1 MLNLRERYHYKM
13 HRRSEPR
20 NICVGDVVII
30 HDDQEVR
37 GFWKLGCVKELI
49 VGTDGE
55 TRGALVQ
62 TLSGDRTSTVRCPV
76 QKLYP
81 LEINC
86 EESPTELEAPNESIE
101 DDPEQTVQS
110 NPLFLIQS
118 NLGLREQLLEVFVRI
133 NTCVSLLIIAKCF
146 KHI

>member
-1 MLNLRERYHYKM
+1 MERGDLRERYHYKM
-13 HRRSEPR
+13 QRRSEPC

-37 GFWKLGCVKELI
+37 GFWKLGRVKELI

-62 TLSGDRTSTVRCPV
+62 TLSGDRTSTLRRPV
-76 QKLYP
+76 PKLYP

-86 EESPTELEAPNESIE
+86 EESPTESEAPNESIE
-101 DDPEQTVQS
+101 DNSEPTVQS
-110 NPLFLIQS
+110 NPLLSHTVQS
-118 NLGLREQLLEVFVRI
+118 RPKRAAAIEARDKILA
-133 NTCVSLLIIAKCF
+133 SLCDD
-146 KHI
+146 